1 MRRFLTG
8 LVVLFVAA
16 SSHAASINAQLIR
29 ASNTSEASD
38 EALKELEPKLKKEF
52 GYKFYHLLGTKQE
65 SLEQKTKSR
74 LDLGEGFVLFV
85 TPQAEDKKGNELEIE
100 WWSGR
105 ALLVKTV
112 AKIPAKRSVF
122 IKGPGVGEDWIIL
135 ALSVHE

>member
-1 MRRFLTG
+1 MRGLLTG
-8 LVVLFVAA
+8 IVVVLVAA
-16 SSHAASINAQLIR
+16 SAYGASINARLIQ
-29 ASNTSEASD
+29 ASNTSEPSD
-38 EALKELEPKLKKEF
+38 ETLKQLEPKLKKEF

-65 SLEQKTKSR
+65 SLDQTTKIR

-85 TPQAEDKKGNELEIE
+85 TPKSVDKKGNELELE

-112 AKIPAKRSVF
+112 ARIPAKRSVF

-135 ALSVHE
+135 AVSVRE

>member
-1 MRRFLTG
+1 MRLLLTG
-8 LVVLFVAA
+8 LVVLLVVV
-16 SSHAASINAQLIR
+16 SSHGASIQASLIR

-38 EALKELEPKLKKEF
+38 EALKEWEPKLKKEF
-52 GYKFYHLLGTKQE
+52 GYKFYHLLGAKQE
-65 SLEQKTKSR
+65 SLDQKTKSR

-85 TPQAEDKKGNELEIE
+85 TPRSVDKTANELELE

-105 ALLVKTV
+105 ALLVKTL